1 LPISFPAAGHTYLR
15 NIVLKT
21 LFPTNACLNKN
32 NNNNNNNKKET
43 YSIIETVDTKASHW
57 QQANISNIEA
67 ERMLKS

>member
-1 LPISFPAAGHTYLR
+1 
-15 NIVLKT
+15 LKT